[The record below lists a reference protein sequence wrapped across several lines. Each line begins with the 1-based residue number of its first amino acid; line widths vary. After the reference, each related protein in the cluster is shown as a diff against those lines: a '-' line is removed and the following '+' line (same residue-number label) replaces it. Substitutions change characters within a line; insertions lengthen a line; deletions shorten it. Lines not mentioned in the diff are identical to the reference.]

1 MDTKINTAFLY
12 PAALFTDNKPF
23 IVNTLLGSCISVCL
37 WDTVLK
43 IGGINHFMLPLWNGV
58 GLASPRYGNIA
69 IEKLLEEMIRRKC
82 RKSNLIA
89 KIFGGAAI
97 IQTSPN
103 FINIGSR
110 NIDIAIKILEEK
122 KIPIVAQSVG
132 GNLGRK
138 IQFNTHTGEVRMR
151 YIKKTLTK

>member
-1 MDTKINTAFLY
+1 MDTKINTVFIY

-23 IVNTLLGSCISVCL
+23 IVSTLLGSCISVCL
-37 WDTVLK
+37 WDNVLK
-43 IGGINHFMLPLWNGV
+43 VGGINHFMLPLWNGV

-69 IEKLLEEMIRRKC
+69 IEKLLEEMIKLKC
-82 RKSNLIA
+82 RKPNLIA

-97 IQTSPN
+97 IPTNPN

-122 KIPIVAQSVG
+122 KIPIVAKSVG

-138 IQFNTHTGEVRMR
+138 IQFNTHTGEVIMR
-151 YIKKTLTK
+151 YIKKTLSK